1 MADTKFPKIALGA
14 WAWGNDG
21 TFGSGIDAAEL
32 EPIFDAAMNAGLN
45 LWDTAFAYGMGTSE
59 KALAGLLK
67 GLPRDSYLVSDKLT
81 PQCIDA
87 SAASPVAAMHDMQL
101 GLMGLDSFD
110 IYWVHNA
117 SEAPKWTRALAEFFE
132 GRDDVP
138 MIGVSN
144 HDLAEIKEADA
155 ILREHGLKLG
165 AVQNHLSLINRS
177 SIDSGI
183 LDWCKENDV
192 TFFSYMVLEQGTLS
206 GKYDTTHPMP
216 EGSARAAA
224 YNPVLDRLEIL
235 NAKLAEVAE
244 AHGVGIA
251 QVPVAW
257 AIAKGTLPIVGVT
270 RESHVADAAAAAAVE
285 LSDVEVAELE
295 QVADS
300 LGINAIRFWEKEMR

>member
-1 MADTKFPKIALGA
+1 MADTKFPTIALGA

-32 EPIFDAAMNAGLN
+32 EPVFDAAMNAGLN
-45 LWDTAFAYGMGTSE
+45 LRDTAFAYGMGTSE
-59 KALAGLLK
+59 KALAGFLE
-67 GLPRDSYLVSDKLT
+67 GLPRGSYLVSDKLT
-81 PQCIDA
+81 PQCVDA
-87 SAASPVAAMHDMQL
+87 SAADPVAAMYHMQL
-101 GLMGLDSFD
+101 KLMGLDRFD
-110 IYWVHNA
+110 IYWVHNT

-132 GRDDVP
+132 GRDDAP

-144 HDLAEIKEADA
+144 HNLAEIKEADA

-192 TFFSYMVLEQGTLS
+192 AFFSYMVLEQGALS

-224 YNPVLDRLEIL
+224 YNPVLDKLEIL

-295 QVADS
+295 EIADS
-300 LGINAIRFWEKEMR
+300 LGINAIRF

>member
-1 MADTKFPKIALGA
+1 M
-14 WAWGNDG
+14 
-21 TFGSGIDAAEL
+21 
-32 EPIFDAAMNAGLN
+32 
-45 LWDTAFAYGMGTSE
+45 
-59 KALAGLLK
+59 
-67 GLPRDSYLVSDKLT
+67 SY
-81 PQCIDA
+81 QY
-87 SAASPVAAMHDMQL
+87 Q
-101 GLMGLDSFD
+101 
-110 IYWVHNA
+110 
-117 SEAPKWTRALAEFFE
+117 
-132 GRDDVP
+132 
-138 MIGVSN
+138 
-144 HDLAEIKEADA
+144 
-155 ILREHGLKLG
+155 REHVLKLG

-192 TFFSYMVLEQGTLS
+192 TFFSYMVLEQGALS

-224 YNPVLDRLEIL
+224 YNPVLDKLEIL

-295 QVADS
+295 EIADS